1 MAVHLFI
8 NLVTNAAQAI
18 GETSGTI
25 TVRFDASPER
35 VWLSV
40 SDTGCGI
47 DDHDL
52 PKLFDPFFTT
62 KEAGQ
67 GTGLG
72 LSVVHGIVTAHGGRI
87 DVKSEFGR
95 GAEFAVAFPMLAA
108 KDRPPAIEPA
118 A

>member
-1 MAVHLFI
+1 
-8 NLVTNAAQAI
+8 VTNAAQAI

-25 TVRFDASPER
+25 TVRIDASTEQ

-47 DDHDL
+47 DDRHL

-62 KEAGQ
+62 KEAGR

-87 DVKSEFGR
+87 DVRSKLGR
-95 GAEFAVAFPMLAA
+95 GAEFAVAFPVLAVQEQPA
-108 KDRPPAIEPA
+108 AIEPA